1 MSLRSERD
9 FLTTVVP
16 IGARCRDGRWD
27 SLLLQQL
34 TTFCTVVDEN
44 GFTRAAEV
52 LSISQPAV
60 SKQVQSLEQ
69 HLRTTLLVR
78 TGRQLSLTPSGE
90 IVYSYARRVMHTI
103 EELRGALENL
113 AVPGYGR
120 LSIGSVSTVA
130 LFTLPQLLGSYAKQ
144 HPLVTVH
151 VRTGSVNSVL
161 RMVLRNEIDVGL
173 VTVPLNHELIRTVPL
188 FRDRIMLVA
197 GPDTVWAR
205 DKVVSAERL
214 SRMPMIAYERNSKF
228 RGYVDA
234 SFEAAGVTPDV
245 IMEFDSHEAVK
256 AMVKAGFGVAMEPWS
271 AIADE
276 LHAGR
281 LVELTVDGLG
291 ELGRMTSLIVRRD
304 RHYSPPVRAFVDL
317 VRSMFS
323 NLADPFSTGS

>member
-1 MSLRSERD
+1 M
-9 FLTTVVP
+9 
-16 IGARCRDGRWD
+16 
-27 SLLLQQL
+27 LLQQL

-78 TGRQLSLTPSGE
+78 TGRQLSLTPAGE
-90 IVYSYARRVMHTI
+90 IVYSYARRVIHAI

-130 LFTLPQLLGSYAKQ
+130 LFTLPQLLGSYAQQ

-151 VRTGSVNSVL
+151 VRTGSVNAVL

-188 FRDRIMLVA
+188 FRDRIVLVA

-323 NLADPFSTGS
+323 NFADPFSIGS